1 MYKFFVCMAMLYLLA
16 GTLEATDVKALTL
29 KCHNAQE
36 LSGDDI
42 YLEFYIDGVDEPQVF
57 GDDVQKGLSREE
69 TAQMR
74 AKDVL
79 ELISDVREKLTFKK
93 SLRIVVKEKDATPTG
108 EGDDTLGEVV
118 IKSAEESSQ
127 FIEGGSI
134 KKYKYELKWETMW

>member
-1 MYKFFVCMAMLYLLA
+1 MYKVLFGVAALYLFA
-16 GTLEATDVKALTL
+16 GSVYATDVLTLTL

-36 LSGDDI
+36 ISGDDI
-42 YLEFYIDGVDEPQVF
+42 YFEFYIDGAEKPQVF
-57 GDDVQKGLSREE
+57 GDDLQKGLSREE

-79 ELISDVREKLTFKK
+79 ELISDVRKNLVFTKT
-93 SLRIVVKEKDATPTG
+93 LRIVVKEKDATPTG

-118 IKSAEESSQ
+118 VKSAEESSK

-134 KKYKYELKWETMW
+134 KKYKYELKWTTM